1 MPRRLTTCGA
11 VLTAALSL
19 APAAAGAAEP
29 GPPAGFVALGS
40 VDPTIE
46 QDIRYATPHNFT
58 GRIVDGYARPVCVL
72 TTQAARALH
81 RAQQSLVRRGYSLK
95 VYDCYRPQRAVDRFV
110 AWAGDPSDTTMKA
123 EFYPEVGKSRLFD
136 DGYIARRS
144 GHSRGSTVDL
154 TIVKPPARPARAY
167 VPGERLVPC
176 YAPRAQRFPDDSIDM
191 GTGFDCFDPR
201 AHTLDPRVVG
211 TARAGRLMLKHAM
224 EEAGF
229 TGIPEEWWHFTLR
242 DEPYPGT
249 YFDFAV
255 ESPEIRTET
264 STPGHGQ
271 RSHAYAEA
279 WTSPSTT
286 TPQVTSPSSK

>member
-1 MPRRLTTCGA
+1 MLRRVTTCGV

-19 APAAAGAAEP
+19 APVAGAEP
-29 GPPAGFVALGS
+29 QPPAGFVALGS
-40 VDPTIE
+40 VDPTIG

-58 GRIVDGYARPVCVL
+58 GRVVDGYAQPVCLL
-72 TTQAARALH
+72 TAPAARALH
-81 RAQQSLVRRGYSLK
+81 RVQQGLVRRGYTLK

-110 AWAGDPSDTTMKA
+110 AWARDPSDTAMKA

-154 TIVKPPARPARAY
+154 TIVKAPARPARAY
-167 VPGERLVPC
+167 RPGEHLVSC
-176 YAPRAQRFPDDSIDM
+176 YAPQARRFPDDSIDM

-201 AHTLDPRVVG
+201 AHTLDPRVTG
-211 TARAGRLMLKHAM
+211 TARADRLMLKRAM

-229 TGIPEEWWHFTLR
+229 TGIAEEWWHFTLR

-249 YFDFAV
+249 YFNFPVRIPRDQDGNGRNRPPAA
-255 ESPEIRTET
+255 STRIR
-264 STPGHGQ
+264 
-271 RSHAYAEA
+271 
-279 WTSPSTT
+279 
-286 TPQVTSPSSK
+286 